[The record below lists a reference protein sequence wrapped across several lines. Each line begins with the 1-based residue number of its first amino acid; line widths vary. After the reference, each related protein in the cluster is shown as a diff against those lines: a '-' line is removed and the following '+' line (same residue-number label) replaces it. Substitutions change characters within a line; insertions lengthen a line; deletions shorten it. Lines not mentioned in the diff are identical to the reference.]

1 MAIKISDEEFLGLW
15 KKYGSVNEV
24 SKATGLT
31 VRSVNVRRRTLES
44 KYGEKLLGV
53 SPRSPDFQITYPEN
67 GVRSRVDIKSGV
79 ILVASDCHYWPG
91 VISSAHKAFVKL
103 VKDIKPKIV
112 VLNGDVF
119 DGAAISR
126 FPAADWQALPTV
138 KQELEA
144 CQERVNEIEAVA
156 GNAKLMWTWG
166 NHDLRFNSK
175 LASQVGDGFKGLQG
189 FNLKD
194 YFPRWKFQTSIMV
207 NNDTMIK
214 HRWHNGIHAVY
225 NNTTKSGVNFCTGH
239 LHSLKIT
246 PYSDYTGARY
256 GIDCGTL
263 APIFGDGFSYME
275 DAPRNWRSGFAV
287 LTFHD
292 NKLMPPE
299 LCEVIDEDEGLVYF
313 RGEVIKTQENNYYVR
328 LYATTNRGL

>member
-1 MAIKISDEEFLGLW
+1 MPNMKISDDEFVALWRKLG
-15 KKYGSVNEV
+15 SAAEV
-24 SKATGLT
+24 SKITGIG
-31 VRSVNVRRRTLES
+31 VRSVHSRRRTLEA
-44 KYGEKLLGV
+44 KLGEKLIAIA
-53 SPRSPDFQITYPEN
+53 SHSPDFQITIPEN
-67 GVRSRVDIKSGV
+67 GVRTKIDLKDGV

-91 VISSAHKAFVKL
+91 VISTGHKSFVKL
-103 VKDIKPKIV
+103 IKDIKPKIV

-126 FPAADWQALPTV
+126 FPAGDWQTLPSV

-144 CQERVNEIEAVA
+144 CQERINEIEEVA
-156 GNAKLMWTWG
+156 GNAKLLWAWG

-175 LASQVGDGFKGLQG
+175 LAQQVGDGFKGLQG

-207 NNDTMIK
+207 NNSLMIK

-225 NNTTKSGVNFCTGH
+225 NNITKSGVSFCTGH

-246 PYSDYTGARY
+246 PFSDYHGARY

-263 APIFGDGFSYME
+263 APIYDEGFGYME
-275 DAPRNWRSGFAV
+275 DSPRNWRSGGAV
-287 LTFHD
+287 LTFYD
-292 NKLMPPE
+292 SKLMPPE
-299 LCEVIDEDEGLVYF
+299 LFEVIDEDGGMTYF
-313 RGEVIKTQENNYYVR
+313 RGEVFKV
-328 LYATTNRGL
+328 